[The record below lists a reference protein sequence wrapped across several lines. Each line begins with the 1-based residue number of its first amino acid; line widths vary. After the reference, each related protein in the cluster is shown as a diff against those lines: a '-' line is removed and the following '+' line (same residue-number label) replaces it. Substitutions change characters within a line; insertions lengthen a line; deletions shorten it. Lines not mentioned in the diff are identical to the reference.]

1 MTAFAYGFPLD
12 RLVQRFKYG
21 GDLAIGGWL
30 ASALAQ
36 RVAHE
41 SRPQLLVAP
50 PLTRAR
56 LRERGFNQALE
67 VAKVVG
73 QGMRVRCSLHGVRRR
88 HEDAPQAGLSRR
100 ERLANLRDAFDC
112 REDVRGLDVAVVD
125 DVLTTG
131 ATAEAM
137 ARALKKSGAC
147 RVRVWAV
154 ARTLEPGDV

>member
-1 MTAFAYGFPLD
+1 MFFSPLSIFSRSSSLQSPKKAAAVGWLANDCALCGAGCGGELLCEACAASLPRIGPACARCGLPLPSGGICGACLRDAPAFDGAVTAFAYGFPLD

-67 VAKVVG
+67 VAKVV
-73 QGMRVRCSLHGVRRR
+73 
-88 HEDAPQAGLSRR
+88 
-100 ERLANLRDAFDC
+100 
-112 REDVRGLDVAVVD
+112 
-125 DVLTTG
+125 
-131 ATAEAM
+131 
-137 ARALKKSGAC
+137 
-147 RVRVWAV
+147 
-154 ARTLEPGDV
+154 